1 MGLCGSKSD
10 LKLEEVPITE
20 KPPAESHA
28 AAENPAAETAVGTTA
43 GTAAAEMA
51 PVTAAAAEMA
61 GTTSAE
67 ALFKKNLD
75 DDRRRPMWGVAI
87 AGGSNGAP
95 WRMKVVAPQVA
106 DDAPPNTAAEES
118 ESQTRLERSQ
128 SSQTRLERSQ
138 SWGLEDPSEPAESP
152 PLRGSVCRL

>member
-1 MGLCGSKSD
+1 MGVCGSKRD
-10 LKLEEVPITE
+10 LKLEEVTITE

-28 AAENPAAETAVGTTA
+28 AAENPAAETAS

-51 PVTAAAAEMA
+51 PVTAEAAEMA

-67 ALFKKNLD
+67 ALFKKNMD
-75 DDRRRPMWGVAI
+75 GDRRRPMWGVAI

-95 WRMKVVAPQVA
+95 WRMKVVAPQLS
-106 DDAPPNTAAEES
+106 DEAPANTAAEES
-118 ESQTRLERSQ
+118 ESQTTLERSQ
-128 SSQTRLERSQ
+128 SSQTRFERSQ

>member
-1 MGLCGSKSD
+1 MGVCGSKSD
-10 LKLEEVPITE
+10 LELEEVTITE
-20 KPPAESHA
+20 KPPEA
-28 AAENPAAETAVGTTA
+28 AAETPAAETAA
-43 GTAAAEMA
+43 GTATADDGVEVAE
-51 PVTAAAAEMA
+51 TAR
-61 GTTSAE
+61 TTSAE
-67 ALFKKNLD
+67 AIALFKKNLN

-87 AGGSNGAP
+87 AGGCNGAP

>member
-1 MGLCGSKSD
+1 MGVCGSKRD
-10 LKLEEVPITE
+10 LKLEEVTITE

-28 AAENPAAETAVGTTA
+28 AAENPAAETAVGTSA

-67 ALFKKNLD
+67 ALFKKNMD

-95 WRMKVVAPQVA
+95 WRMKVVAPQLS
-106 DDAPPNTAAEES
+106 DEAPANTAAEES
-118 ESQTRLERSQ
+118 ESQTTLERSQ
-128 SSQTRLERSQ
+128 SSQTRFERSQ

>member
-1 MGLCGSKSD
+1 MGVCGSKND
-10 LKLEEVPITE
+10 LKLEEVTITE
-20 KPPAESHA
+20 KPPEA
-28 AAENPAAETAVGTTA
+28 AAETPAAETAAGTATADDGVEVAETAGTTA
-43 GTAAAEMA
+43 AEA
-51 PVTAAAAEMA
+51 I
-61 GTTSAE
+61 
-67 ALFKKNLD
+67 ALFKKNLN

-87 AGGSNGAP
+87 AGGDNGAP

-106 DDAPPNTAAEES
+106 DDAAEES

>member
-1 MGLCGSKSD
+1 MGVCGSKRD
-10 LKLEEVPITE
+10 LKLEEVTITE
-20 KPPAESHA
+20 KPPAKSHA
-28 AAENPAAETAVGTTA
+28 AAENPAAETAS
-43 GTAAAEMA
+43 GTATAEMA

-61 GTTSAE
+61 GTTSADAI

-75 DDRRRPMWGVAI
+75 DDRRRPMWGVTI
-87 AGGSNGAP
+87 AGGENGTP

-106 DDAPPNTAAEES
+106 DDAPTNTAEVS
-118 ESQTRLERSQ
+118 ESQTRLERSL